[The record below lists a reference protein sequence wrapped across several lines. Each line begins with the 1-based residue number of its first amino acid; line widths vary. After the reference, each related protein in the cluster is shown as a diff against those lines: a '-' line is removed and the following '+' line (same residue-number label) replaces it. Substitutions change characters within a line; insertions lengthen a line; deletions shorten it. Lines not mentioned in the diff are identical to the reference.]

1 MKRPNIGYI
10 SYAPIY
16 VITPMMLIVICH
28 NEHHILY
35 MLQWLKPQNLLH
47 TCVMNHDLLCEKNH
61 ILI

>member
-10 SYAPIY
+10 FYAPIY

-35 MLQWLKPQNLLH
+35 VLQWLKPQNLLH
-47 TCVMNHDLLCEKNH
+47 TCVMNHN
-61 ILI
+61 